1 MALAADASVSCYV
14 CGGVAD
20 ANPQLDLRNPRCASC
35 EPASWHIISMQND
48 RIVCGCG
55 WEVELSFLQRA
66 EREAAC
72 KAHWRNVIQEHVPAT
87 ERHLPSSEAASPTA
101 GAETGLSKRQIVT
114 DTTPDPLVAEPVIML
129 DPSEIDADMP
139 GRIGLFYPVKADG
152 LAARIEADGQLEP
165 ILVTRTGPRAAKRF
179 RLVAGLHRLE
189 ACLRL
194 SRPVAARCIEKAAP
208 DELLRMQASENL
220 DRRQMT
226 VLERSMFIAAVAEA
240 SMKRL
245 SDAHGGAS
253 QQEIAIK
260 ARWDTR
266 SNLPRVSNAPV
277 RAVDELAAADQ
288 EAIRAVDGLNQAYGW
303 RDEVAEAC
311 GLSLDHV
318 KRAMRIY
325 RCIIEPFRDLMD
337 QLKDHPAA
345 DNASKLLGVAGVD
358 FSSRRQALLDLIAD
372 KPDAAPAPANDRV
385 FINKFVQLFSRR
397 MKSIDE
403 KKGAIHQLFSDMSER
418 RLLSFSAEVLIEK
431 LGADYVAKMCA
442 DRAQG
447 GAQ

>member
-1 MALAADASVSCYV
+1 MTQAADASVSCYV

-20 ANPQLDLRNPRCASC
+20 ANLQLDLRNPRCVTC
-35 EPASWHIISMQND
+35 EPAASHIISMRTD
-48 RIVCGCG
+48 HMLCACG
-55 WEVELSFLQRA
+55 WSIELSFKQPA
-66 EREAAC
+66 ERESAC
-72 KAHWRNVIQEHVPAT
+72 KEHWQNIIQEHVPTT
-87 ERHLPSSEAASPTA
+87 ERHLPSEVAATSTASEHTSDNF
-101 GAETGLSKRQIVT
+101 KRHIVT

-139 GRIGLFYPVKADG
+139 GRIGMFYQAKAEG
-152 LAARIEADGQLEP
+152 LAARIDADGQLEP
-165 ILVTRTGPRAAKRF
+165 ILVFRAGPRAAKRY
-179 RLVAGLHRLE
+179 RLVAGLHRLRACEQLGRHVE
-189 ACLRL
+189 ARIVTGK
-194 SRPVAARCIEKAAP
+194 PE
-208 DELLRMQASENL
+208 ELLRMQASENL

-226 VLERSMFIAAVAEA
+226 VLERSMFIAAVA
-240 SMKRL
+240 
-245 SDAHGGAS
+245 DAS
-253 QQEIAIK
+253 QKRIK
-260 ARWDTR
+260 ELHGDVSPQALGGMAKAAR
-266 SNLPRVSNAPV
+266 SNLHPAAPV
-277 RAVDELAAADQ
+277 RAVDELAAADE
-288 EAIRAVDGLNQAYGW
+288 EAVRAVDGLNQTYGW

-325 RCIIEPFRDLMD
+325 RCVVEPFRDLMD

-358 FSSRRQALLDLIAD
+358 FSSRRQAILDLIAD
-372 KPDAAPAPANDRV
+372 KPDAAPAPVNDRV

-403 KKGAIHQLFSDMSER
+403 KKGAIHQLFNDMPER

-431 LGADYVAKMCA
+431 LGADHVAKMCA

-447 GAQ
+447 GAE